1 LALTALLEA
10 IHQFGE
16 PTTEDS
22 GGTGTNTHLAKQA
35 TDTALSLSSKVL
47 LPKSTKHFGDLVSI
61 LVARNGEQTQQGSHR
76 RESARGGLV
85 PDQCDQ
91 REQCEPK

>member
-1 LALTALLEA
+1 LALATLLKA

-22 GGTGTNTHLAKQA
+22 GGTGTTNTHLAKQA

-61 LVARNGEQTQQGSHR
+61 LVPQWRANPTRQS
-76 RESARGGLV
+76 
-85 PDQCDQ
+85 
-91 REQCEPK
+91 

>member
-22 GGTGTNTHLAKQA
+22 GGTGTTNTHLAKQA
-35 TDTALSLSSKVL
+35 TDTALSLSSKV
-47 LPKSTKHFGDLVSI
+47 F
-61 LVARNGEQTQQGSHR
+61 
-76 RESARGGLV
+76 SAQV
-85 PDQCDQ
+85 H
-91 REQCEPK
+91 